1 VNDSAASDVR
11 DRLVHLR
18 ADGVSVLVRCATDR
32 LPAVVHW
39 GEDLGPLDADGAAAA
54 AMVVRAEDAYENGVD
69 AGRPALVPETWSGWF
84 GRPGLV
90 ASRGGRAWSTR
101 FRTASVTVDGAD
113 VDGFVEHGTG
123 LLVVA
128 AGDEENALHLEL
140 EVELLV
146 GGLVRTRA
154 RLRNDGEPLALHELS
169 LYLPVPDGAEELL
182 DLTGRWGMERVAQRH
197 PFVVGSHLREGR
209 RGRTGL
215 DSPFVLHATE
225 PGAGFERG
233 RTWAVHVGW
242 SGNTRYVAEHHASGD
257 RLLGGGELLLP
268 DEVHLAAG
276 EGYTTPWLHGAYGDG
291 LDAVAHR
298 FHDHLRSRPQHVDA
312 HRPVTLNVWEAV
324 YFDHDTDRLLELA
337 RVASEIGIERFVLD
351 DGWFGARR
359 HDRAGLGDWTVSP
372 EAWPDGLHPLV
383 DAVHAHGMQF
393 GLWFEPEMVN
403 LDSDLARA
411 HPEWVMA
418 ARAELPVEQRH
429 QHVLNLADPG
439 CYDAVLGQLLAV
451 LDEYD
456 VQYVKWDHNRDHVEA
471 GHRSRGGRPVEH
483 EQTLAIYRML
493 AAVKAAHPGLEIE
506 SCSAGGGRIDLGVLE
521 LTDRV
526 WVSDCIDPLERQRL
540 MRWTAQLLPP
550 ELMGSHVGS
559 PRSHTT
565 GRRHDLSFRAATAL
579 FGHYGVEWDVTSATD
594 EERSELAAWIA
605 VWKQHRELLATG
617 RLVRGPDPSATTWV
631 HGVVAADRS
640 QALVEVASLAWN
652 VPERPPRARL
662 RGLDPD
668 RAYRVTPV
676 QPGAA
681 PSGLRTPP
689 WWSVEGTVVPGA
701 VLERVGLQVPAV
713 HPEQSVVLHLE
724 AVDPP
729 P

>member
-1 VNDSAASDVR
+1 MTTSSRIEAP

-18 ADGVSVLVRCATDR
+18 EAGVSVLVRCAPDR
-32 LPAVVHW
+32 LPAVLHW
-39 GEDLGPLDADGAAAA
+39 GEDLGPLDAAGAASAA
-54 AMVVRAEDAYENGVD
+54 LVVRAEDAYENGID
-69 AGRPALVPETWSGWF
+69 AGPPALVPEPWTGWF

-90 ASRGGRAWSTR
+90 ASRGGEAWSTR
-101 FRTASVTVDGAD
+101 FRTDAVTVDGAD
-113 VDGFVEHGTG
+113 VDAHHEHGAG
-123 LLVVA
+123 LLVVEA
-128 AGDEENALHLEL
+128 VDDEHALRLRL
-140 EVELLV
+140 EVELLT

-154 RLRNDGEPLALHELS
+154 VLRNEGEPLALHELS
-169 LYLPVPDGAEELL
+169 LYLPVADSAEELL
-182 DLTGRWGMERVAQRH
+182 DLTGRWGMERSAQRH
-197 PFVVGSHLREGR
+197 PYVVGSHVREGR
-209 RGRTGL
+209 RGRPGL
-215 DSPFVLHATE
+215 DSPSVLHASE
-225 PGAGFERG
+225 AGAGFERG

-268 DEVHLAAG
+268 DEVQLASG
-276 EGYTTPWLHGAYGDG
+276 EEYATPWLHGAYGDG

-298 FHDHLRSRPQHVDA
+298 FHDHLRARPQHVDA

-324 YFDHDTDRLLELA
+324 YFDHDVDRLLELA

-372 EAWPDGLHPLV
+372 DAWPDGLHPLV

-418 ARAELPVEQRH
+418 ARSDLPVEQRH
-429 QHVLNLADPG
+429 QHVLNLADPA
-439 CYDAVLGQLLAV
+439 CYDAVLGQLQAV
-451 LDEYD
+451 LGEYD

-471 GHRSRGGRPVEH
+471 GHRGRGGRPVEH
-483 EQTLAIYRML
+483 EQTLALYRML

-540 MRWTAQLLPP
+540 LRWTSQLLPP

-579 FGHYGVEWDVTSATD
+579 FGHYGVEWDLTSATPD
-594 EERSELAAWIA
+594 ERAELAAWIA
-605 VWKQHRELLATG
+605 VWKRHRELLATG
-617 RLVRGPDPSATTWV
+617 RLVRGPDPSGTTWV
-631 HGVVAADRS
+631 HGVVAPDGS
-640 QALVEVASLAWN
+640 QALVEIASLAWSL
-652 VPERPPRARL
+652 PERPPRARL
-662 RGLDPD
+662 RGLDPG
-668 RAYRVTPV
+668 RRYRVTPV

-689 WWSVEGTVVPGA
+689 WWSAEGTVVPGA

-724 AVDPP
+724 AVDAG
-729 P
+729 